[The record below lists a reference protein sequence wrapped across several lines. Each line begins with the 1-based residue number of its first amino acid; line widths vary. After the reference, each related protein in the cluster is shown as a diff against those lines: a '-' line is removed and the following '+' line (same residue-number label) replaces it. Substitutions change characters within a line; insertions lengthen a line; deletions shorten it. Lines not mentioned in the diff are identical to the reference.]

1 MSFASDSSAPASFIE
16 LDVRPILAAGGSPL
30 SPIMDAVDR
39 LAPGQGLRLIVPF
52 DPVPLYGRLAAR
64 GLVAEKR
71 MRADHWD
78 ILFRP
83 GTPGGQ

>member
-1 MSFASDSSAPASFIE
+1 MSFASDSSSLPPFVE
-16 LDVRPILAAGGSPL
+16 LDVRPVLAAGGSPL
-30 SPIMDAVDR
+30 APIMDAVDG

-71 MRADHWD
+71 MRGDHWD